1 MDTKTLIAE
10 ARARFNHNSAKAQ
23 LKDKYDG
30 KLIVADQ
37 GGLWKADKETINFL
51 YHTHLTQQEVI
62 LIDTFNNPVKVNALA
77 LYQKLNDVYNT
88 TMNQWYNEWTELEK
102 KR

>member
-88 TMNQWYNEWTELEK
+88 TMHQWYNEWTELEK

>member
-10 ARARFNHNSAKAQ
+10 ARARFNHNAAKAQ

-37 GGLWKADKETINFL
+37 NGLWSANIETISALSAFIDE
-51 YHTHLTQQEVI
+51 YIV
-62 LIDTFNNPVKVNALA
+62 LIDNFNNPVRVNRLE
-77 LYQKLNDVYNT
+77 LLNKLKITYT
-88 TMNQWYNEWTELEK
+88 TVMEQWYKEWSELEK